1 MFTMCTPAIFKWSF
15 YSCLIFS
22 SLLRFVLVFFLFLV
36 VVVVVFVV
44 VVVVDC
50 FYIPLFSTF
59 EQTHCV
65 RILFVNNVVEKVEI
79 L

>member
-1 MFTMCTPAIFKWSF
+1 MVFLFVPYFFSF
-15 YSCLIFS
+15 FC
-22 SLLRFVLVFFLFLV
+22 FVLVFFLFL
-36 VVVVVFVV
+36 FV

-50 FYIPLFSTF
+50 FYIVLFSTF